1 MIIDH
6 IRNAAQ
12 YSGISR
18 SLKDGLDYL
27 AQTDFSILAAGRSEL
42 AGARLYA
49 MVQDYESKMPAEG
62 KWEAHRRY
70 IDIQYLVSGREI
82 IGYADIETLEPL
94 KDYDAVKDCQILR
107 GQGSDLVLEPGMFMI
122 LLPQDA
128 HKPGLAAGLPAAV
141 RKVVVKVLL

>member
-12 YSGISR
+12 YSGISQG
-18 SLKDGLDYL
+18 LKDGLDYL
-27 AQTDFSILAAGRSEL
+27 AQTDFSKLAAGRYEL
-42 AGARLYA
+42 AGDRLYA
-49 MVQDYESKMPAEG
+49 MVQEYDSKMPAEG

-82 IGYADIETLEPL
+82 IGYADIETLEPA
-94 KDYDAVKDCQILR
+94 KDYDTVKDCQILR

-128 HKPGLAAGLPAAV
+128 HMPGLAADRPAAV
-141 RKVVVKVLL
+141 RKVVVKVRL